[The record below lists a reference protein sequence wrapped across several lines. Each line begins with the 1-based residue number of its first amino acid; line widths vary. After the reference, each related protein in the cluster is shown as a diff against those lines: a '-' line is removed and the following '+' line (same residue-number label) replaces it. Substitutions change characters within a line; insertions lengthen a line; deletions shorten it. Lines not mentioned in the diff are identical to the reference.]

1 MIIQSMA
8 QIFQIKFTT
17 ILKQMNIISILMMEI
32 SDKTIPKHKIIQL
45 VLQLLKYMP
54 INLSSQLIKLRLN
67 KTGIKS

>member
-1 MIIQSMA
+1 MA